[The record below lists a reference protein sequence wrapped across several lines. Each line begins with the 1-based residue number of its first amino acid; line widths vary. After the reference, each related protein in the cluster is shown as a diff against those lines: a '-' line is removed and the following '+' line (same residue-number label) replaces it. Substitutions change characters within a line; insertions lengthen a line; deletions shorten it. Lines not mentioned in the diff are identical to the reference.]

1 MQFMAKKKSDK
12 RSRSRRGSDADA
24 DAMFPLALPDGALL
38 SQERRERPDRRLD
51 GISVEFHDEVEDV
64 RVAPIPARKDKK

>member
-12 RSRSRRGSDADA
+12 RSRSRRGSDT

-38 SQERRERPDRRLD
+38 NQDRRERPDRRLD

-64 RVAPIPARKDKK
+64 RVAPIPAPKDKK